1 MKLKPETPLEKKLQI
16 KRLEDECE
24 MLQTWIWRLTI
35 AGELM
40 LIAALTACIIHFY
53 AVFG

>member
-16 KRLEDECE
+16 KRLEDGCE

-35 AGELM
+35 TGELILIMM
-40 LIAALTACIIHFY
+40 LLACIINFY
-53 AVFG
+53 AIT